1 MRVLSACCPFINKQR
16 NAQVSSA
23 VTPTRTVRT
32 VRLEVVPDL
41 LPSLPRSRAE
51 IQRLL
56 DEGLISLDCAE
67 GAMGMDGA
75 CDGFPQPSVM

>member
-1 MRVLSACCPFINKQR
+1 MNVLDACCPFINKQR
-16 NAQVSSA
+16 RAQVSSA
-23 VTPTRTVRT
+23 LKPTRTVRV

-41 LPSLPRSRAE
+41 LPSLPRTRAE

-56 DEGLISLDCAE
+56 NDGLISLDCAE